1 MIRPGQKQPRLL
13 LEAKAYDHLRRQ
25 VLERDGWRCQHCGR
39 ATNLEVHQIRW
50 RSRLGD
56 DAREN
61 LISLCTDCHK
71 TIYSGKRYVS
81 LRQPEL
87 RDATTLPE

>member
-1 MIRPGQKQPRLL
+1 MIRLGQKQPRLR

-39 ATNLEVHQIRW
+39 ATNLEVHHIRS

-56 DAREN
+56 DKREN
-61 LISLCTDCHK
+61 LITLCTDCHK
-71 TIYSGKRYVS
+71 AMHSGKKCAS
-81 LRQPEL
+81 LR
-87 RDATTLPE
+87 